1 MPTDPGAWEPVNDV
15 ERTLRYAWEQ
25 EDGLLLLRTLAGAP
39 LYLPGFSGGGRGGS
53 AQPQRLLTRVR
64 GDRTYLIVFTSPEAL
79 HDGLDEVVDGWR
91 LTSVPELVRTLPDPG
106 WGLAVSPNLPI
117 GAYLGPEQ
125 LEALAELV
133 ADEPVFHAA
142 DANEAVMFRAQRT
155 AAPGTYLDVL
165 VMSEVLLPLAAPA
178 AAGDLGRA
186 DFPWRVE
193 VVDHLRT
200 VSVFTSPQRL
210 TEALPD
216 PVPAVRVDLVVLL
229 NAWPDPDW
237 RLSVNPGSAIATVFT
252 GGQVP
257 ELLQWARALIVRME
271 DPSTVERQPVAL
283 HAPAAPDTALD
294 AWPAFEVVVEPS
306 EVDRYLVDGYDR
318 LGGVAHRAGTAPVP
332 AGGYLV
338 RWRHEAGTPPE
349 AGEMVRDLAVPSG
362 ARLYHRVGGE
372 RLVATYQAELHRWVR
387 AVADLLRG

>member
-1 MPTDPGAWEPVNDV
+1 MPTDPGAWEPANDV

-39 LYLPGFSGGGRGGS
+39 LYLPGFTGGGRGGS

-133 ADEPVFHAA
+133 ADEPVFHPA
-142 DANEAVMFRAQRT
+142 DADEAVMFRAQRT
-155 AAPGTYLDVL
+155 AAPGTYLDLL

-178 AAGDLGRA
+178 AVGDLGRA

-193 VVDHLRT
+193 VVDDLPT
-200 VSVFTSPQRL
+200 VTVFTSPQRL
-210 TEALPD
+210 AEALPD
-216 PVPAVRVDLVVLL
+216 PVPAVRVDMVVLL

-237 RLSVNPGSAIATVFT
+237 RLSVNPGSAIATVFA
-252 GGQVP
+252 GAQVP

-271 DPSTVERQPVAL
+271 DPSTVERQPVAV
-283 HAPAAPDTALD
+283 HGTETPV
-294 AWPAFEVVVEPS
+294 FEVVIQPS

-318 LGGVAHRAGTAPVP
+318 VGGVAHRAGTAPVP
-332 AGGYLV
+332 AGGHVV

-349 AGEMVRDLAVPSG
+349 EGGVVRDLAVPSG
-362 ARLYHRVGGE
+362 ARLYQVVDGE
-372 RLVATYQAELHRWVR
+372 RLVATYHAELHRWVP